1 MTVLLPTLLA
11 GTLTTLSPCVLPVV
25 PLVLV
30 GALQKHRLAPLAL
43 IAGMAATFTLLGTGL
58 GALGVAAG
66 PHSGIRILSA
76 AFMLVFG
83 LVLVSTRVQSLFAA
97 ALAPLGA
104 RLGNATARFA
114 PDGVAGHAV
123 LGMLLGAVWTPCS
136 GTTLGAAMGLAAA
149 GQDTARAFAVMLT
162 FSLGAGL
169 PMLALAYGSRRALM
183 TRRESL
189 ARFAAWSKPMLG
201 LTLLLLGLAVLLELD
216 RALEAQLVARMP
228 DWLLEL
234 ATRY

>member
-1 MTVLLPTLLA
+1 MTVLLLALLA

-30 GALQKHRLAPLAL
+30 AALQKHRLAPLAL
-43 IAGMAATFTLLGTGL
+43 IGGMAATFTLLGTGL
-58 GALGVAAG
+58 VAIGVAAG
-66 PHSGIRILSA
+66 PHREIRILSA
-76 AFMLVFG
+76 ALMLVFG
-83 LVLVSTRVQSLFAA
+83 LVLVSIRVQNLFAP

-114 PDGVAGHAV
+114 PDGLPGHAV

-136 GTTLGAAMGLAAA
+136 GPTLGAAMGLAAA
-149 GQDTARAFAVMLT
+149 DQDTARALVVMLT

-183 TRRESL
+183 TRRDSF
-189 ARFAAWSKPMLG
+189 ARFAAWSKPALG
-201 LTLLLLGLAVLLELD
+201 LTLLLLGFAVLLELD
-216 RALEAQLVARMP
+216 RTLEALLVARMP
-228 DWLLEL
+228 DWLVEL